1 MSKGTLETDEAI
13 LGLFIDFLSI
23 LDVVFL
29 HEALLLKVY
38 QNRVIFRSE
47 PVVLLIIY
55 GFLSIFETFGMLSKF

>member
-29 HEALLLKVY
+29 HEALLLKVN
-38 QNRVIFRSE
+38 QNQSPKQDTHTFPISFQKC
-47 PVVLLIIY
+47 II
-55 GFLSIFETFGMLSKF
+55 